1 MSHYDWPLS
10 PIYEL
15 PLSASSSSSSFVPI
29 SENPESY
36 TPTSLSISLSIC
48 KARSTLLALL
58 RRQDGEPQVT
68 TAPKYR
74 IKRAKD
80 LLTLRRV
87 MPLLTI
93 LLIILTFI
101 YLTIRREPG
110 VDWEIHGNEYERRGE
125 VGFEG
130 LDEMVPTGFVE

>member
-15 PLSASSSSSSFVPI
+15 PLSSSASSFEPI
-29 SENPESY
+29 SEIPESY

-48 KARSTLLALL
+48 NARSTVLALL
-58 RRQDGEPQVT
+58 RRQDDEPRVT

-74 IKRAKD
+74 MKRAKD

-93 LLIILTFI
+93 LLIILTFS
-101 YLTIRREPG
+101 YLTLRREPG
-110 VDWEIHGNEYERRGE
+110 VDWEIHGNGYEKRGG
-125 VGFEG
+125 VGFER
-130 LDEMVPTGFVE
+130 LDEMVTTGFVE

>member
-15 PLSASSSSSSFVPI
+15 PLSSSSSSSSFEPI
-29 SENPESY
+29 SEIPESY
-36 TPTSLSISLSIC
+36 TRTSLSISLSIC
-48 KARSTLLALL
+48 KARSTVFALLA
-58 RRQDGEPQVT
+58 RQDDEPQVT

-74 IKRAKD
+74 MKRAKD

-93 LLIILTFI
+93 LLITLTFS

-110 VDWEIHGNEYERRGE
+110 VDWESHGNGYEKRGG
-125 VGFEG
+125 VGFKG